1 MVIFWALVPAGAINV
16 ILVFETEVIFLTFV
30 EPNKISIPD
39 SDWMFIGNPVP
50 IISTICPPL
59 TEP

>member
-1 MVIFWALVPAGAINV
+1 
-16 ILVFETEVIFLTFV
+16 VFETEVIFLTFV